1 MNPVLLR
8 AEGLKK
14 RFPSGG
20 PPWRRRTVAAVDG
33 VSLTIREGET
43 LGLVGESGCGKS
55 TLGRMI
61 VRLLEPTEGQ
71 IEVAGEDVTAI
82 QGSRLRALRR
92 VVQMVFQDPYAS
104 LNPRMT
110 VRDIVAEPLR
120 NLGIARGAAA
130 DRLVRE
136 ALARCGLGDS
146 ALDRLPRAFSG
157 GQRQRIGI
165 ARALVVQPRLIVADE
180 PVSALDVS
188 IQAQIVNL
196 MQDLQ
201 AQQRLA
207 FLFISHDLSVVRHV
221 SDRVA
226 VMYLGRIVEIA
237 DVETVY
243 RRPLHPYTRLL
254 LNAIPLPDPGL
265 EAAREEPELQ
275 GDPPSPIAPPPG
287 CHFHPRCP
295 MARQPRCGTEDPT
308 LREIAPGHFAA
319 CHFADATEASAA
331 YATTQPGI
339 P

>member
-1 MNPVLLR
+1 MTLL
-8 AEGLKK
+8 AVEGLVKL
-14 RFPSGG
+14 FPLGG
-20 PPWRRRTVAAVDG
+20 PPWRRQSVRAVDG
-33 VSLTIREGET
+33 VGLSLRAGET
-43 LGLVGESGCGKS
+43 LGLVGESGSGKS

-61 VRLLEPTEGQ
+61 VRLLESSAGSIRFE
-71 IEVAGEDVTAI
+71 GEDVTHLR
-82 QGSRLRALRR
+82 GRRLQALRR
-92 VVQMVFQDPYAS
+92 RVQMIFQDPYAS

-130 DRLVRE
+130 DRLVRD
-136 ALARCGLGDS
+136 ALERCGLSES
-146 ALDRLPRAFSG
+146 ALTRLPRAFSG

-196 MQDLQ
+196 LQDLQ
-201 AQQRLA
+201 ADQGLT

-237 DVETVY
+237 DADAVY
-243 RRPLHPYTRLL
+243 DRPLHPYTQSLL
-254 LNAIPLPDPGL
+254 ASIPLPDPEL
-265 EAAREEPELQ
+265 EASRTEPLLL

-295 MARQPRCGTEDPT
+295 LAQHPRCSTEDPV
-308 LREIAPGHFAA
+308 LREVIPGHHAA
-319 CHFADATEASAA
+319 CHFAESLATAKH
-331 YATTQPGI
+331 
-339 P
+339 

>member
-1 MNPVLLR
+1 MTPILLR

-14 RFPSGG
+14 RFPAGG
-20 PPWRRRTVAAVDG
+20 PPWRRRSVAAVDG
-33 VSLTIREGET
+33 
-43 LGLVGESGCGKS
+43 LGLVGESGSGKS

-61 VRLLEPTEGQ
+61 VRLLEPTEGR
-71 IEVAGEDVTAI
+71 IVVAGENVTAVN
-82 QGSRLRALRR
+82 GRRLRALRR
-92 VVQMVFQDPYAS
+92 VVQMIFQDPYAS

-120 NLGIARGAAA
+120 NLNIARGAEA

-136 ALARCGLGDS
+136 ALARCGLGEN

-165 ARALVVQPRLIVADE
+165 ARALVVRPRLIVADE

-201 AQQRLA
+201 DEQKLA

-237 DVETVY
+237 DAESVY

-254 LNAIPLPDPGL
+254 LDSIPLPDPVL
-265 EAAREEPELQ
+265 EAARQAPELQ

-295 MARQPRCGTEDPT
+295 MARPPRCNNEDPA

-319 CHFADATEASAA
+319 CHFAEAMQAAPNPAPFASAEPGL
-331 YATTQPGI
+331 QPSE
-339 P
+339 